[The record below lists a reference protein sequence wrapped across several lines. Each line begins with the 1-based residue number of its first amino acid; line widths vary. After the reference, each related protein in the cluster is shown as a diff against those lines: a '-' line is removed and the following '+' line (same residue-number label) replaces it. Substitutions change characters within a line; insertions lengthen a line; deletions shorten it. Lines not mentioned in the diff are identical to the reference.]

1 MLIIYLFDKENT
13 TIEEVISDYNL
24 LKSETNCII
33 ICPTKIDLFP
43 DFDWEEWIT
52 TLKKH
57 LHFETLLGI
66 SAKTNSNIELLK
78 HEISEP
84 FLNLKQKFGNS
95 IVVNQRHFQELT
107 STQSELQAA
116 KEGLQNGLSG
126 DLVAFHLRD
135 AIKSIGNITGE
146 VEIDRDILGTIF
158 GKFCIGK

>member
-1 MLIIYLFDKENT
+1 M
-13 TIEEVISDYNL
+13 
-24 LKSETNCII
+24 
-33 ICPTKIDLFP
+33 
-43 DFDWEEWIT
+43 
-52 TLKKH
+52 
-57 LHFETLLGI
+57 
-66 SAKTNSNIELLK
+66 
-78 HEISEP
+78 
-84 FLNLKQKFGNS
+84 KQKFGNS